1 MNLLQNLLHTVF
13 FKLEGVKAKYPELTI
28 QHGLPASAPSGLAVA
43 LEYDKSKVDT
53 QHELAGFRRHP
64 RVFFADVYSADLV
77 KRNGLCEEIKDLFE
91 NKTLP
96 VLDASKQDTGIMMIG
111 EGVRI
116 EVDHTQEGKKARAKI
131 YVYTLV

>member
-13 FKLEGVKAKYPELTI
+13 LKLEGLKIKYPGLMI
-28 QHGLPASAPSGLAVA
+28 QHGLPESLPSGLVIA

-53 QHELAGFRRHP
+53 QHELAGFRRRP
-64 RVFFADVYSADLV
+64 RVFFADVYSADMV
-77 KRNGLCEEIKDLFE
+77 NRNGLCEEIKDLFE

-96 VLDASKQDTGIMMIG
+96 VLDESKQETGVMMIG

-116 EVDHTQEGKKARAKI
+116 EVDHTQVGKKARAKI
-131 YVYTLV
+131 YVYTLI

>member
-13 FKLEGVKAKYPELTI
+13 FKMEAVKENYPGLTI
-28 QHGLPASAPSGLAVA
+28 RHGLPESAPSGLVIA

-53 QHELAGFRRHP
+53 QHELAGFRRRP
-64 RVFFADVYSADLV
+64 RVFFADVYSVNPID
-77 KRNGLCEEIKDLFE
+77 RNGLCEAIKDLFE

-96 VLDASKQDTGIMMIG
+96 VLDESKQDTGILMIG

-116 EVDHTQEGKKARAKI
+116 EVDHTQAGKKARAKI